1 MISMR
6 RIWAQRPNLVSNSRP
21 DPIIGASRMGMLLV
35 RLANRAKPFMRSA
48 RPILAPDQLA
58 ILRERSIV
66 QLAAINSTD
75 DAAA

>member
-48 RPILAPDQLA
+48 GPILAPDQLA
-58 ILRERSIV
+58 ILRERSV